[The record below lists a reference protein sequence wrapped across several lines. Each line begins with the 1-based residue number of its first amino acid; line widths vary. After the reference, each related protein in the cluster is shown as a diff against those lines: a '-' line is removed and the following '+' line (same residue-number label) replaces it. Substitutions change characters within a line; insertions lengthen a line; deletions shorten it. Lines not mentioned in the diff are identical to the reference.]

1 MPAYSFLDITASI
14 SGSGGSFSL
23 KGGNA
28 PEGITV
34 VADADMTE
42 TVTGADGVIMH
53 SLMEQGR
60 TCTVTVTLL
69 KTSPVNAQLQQLINS
84 QSQSSATWG
93 DNVISIR
100 DVVRGDDLTISDAA
114 YIRQSDV
121 NYAAAGGTMAWTF
134 RGRATAVVLGS
145 GLSRE

>member
-1 MPAYSFLDITASI
+1 
-14 SGSGGSFSL
+14 
-23 KGGNA
+23 
-28 PEGITV
+28 
-34 VADADMTE
+34 MTE
-42 TVTGADGVIMH
+42 TVTGADGAIMH

-60 TCTVTVTLL
+60 TCTVTITLL

-84 QSQSSATWG
+84 QSQTSATWG

-100 DVVRGDDLTISDAA
+100 DVVRGDDITVSDAA

-134 RGRATAVVLGS
+134 RGRLSSVILGA
-145 GLSRE
+145 GLSR